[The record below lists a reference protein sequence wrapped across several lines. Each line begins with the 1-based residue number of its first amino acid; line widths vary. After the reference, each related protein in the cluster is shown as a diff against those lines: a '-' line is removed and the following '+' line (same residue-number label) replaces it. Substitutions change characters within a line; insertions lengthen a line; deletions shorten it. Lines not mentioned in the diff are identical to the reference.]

1 MGSPSGRPFISK
13 KMPRLLLF
21 DIDCTLIDTGGA
33 GMEALKQ
40 AARELF
46 GADGPEL
53 DLAGSTDSGIV
64 RGMLDHFDSQLPH
77 ETFYQSYL
85 NYLTPNLESFTGC
98 VLPGV
103 SSLLDHLIHSD
114 AALGLLTGNIADGA
128 WQKLSYYGLKDYFPF
143 GAFGDDHHDRNR
155 LGPVALERAN
165 QHHGRTFSS
174 ENTVVIGDTPKDIAC
189 GKAMGAV
196 TLAVA
201 TGGFSID
208 ELNAYAPDYVVADL
222 QSDQVLEILA

>member
-1 MGSPSGRPFISK
+1 MS
-13 KMPRLLLF
+13 RLLLF

-40 AARELF
+40 TARELF

-64 RGMLDHFDSQLPH
+64 RGMLDHFDSDLSL
-77 ETFYQSYL
+77 ELFYQTYL
-85 NYLTPNLESFTGC
+85 NYLPTNLESFTGR

-103 SSLLDHLIHSD
+103 TSLLDRLVEDEIT
-114 AALGLLTGNIADGA
+114 LGLLTGNIAQGA
-128 WQKLSYYGLKDYFPF
+128 WGKLDHYGLSDYFAF

-155 LGPVALERAN
+155 LGPVALDRAS
-165 QHHGRTFSS
+165 QHCGRTFQAD
-174 ENTVVIGDTPKDIAC
+174 NTIVIGDTPKDIAC
-189 GKAMGAV
+189 GKAMGAI

-201 TGGFSID
+201 TGGFSVD
-208 ELNAYAPDYVVADL
+208 ALAEYTPDYVVEDL
-222 QSDQVLEILA
+222 ESSEVFEMLS

>member
-1 MGSPSGRPFISK
+1 
-13 KMPRLLLF
+13 
-21 DIDCTLIDTGGA
+21 
-33 GMEALKQ
+33 MEALKQ

-64 RGMLDHFDSQLPH
+64 RGMLDHFESELTH
-77 ETFYQSYL
+77 EVFYQAYL
-85 NYLTPNLESFTGC
+85 NCLPSNLELFTGR

-103 SSLLDHLIHSD
+103 DQLLDDLEQAGAH
-114 AALGLLTGNIADGA
+114 LGLLTGNMAEGA
-128 WQKLSYYGLKDYFPF
+128 WEKLAYYGLRDYFPF

-155 LGPVALERAN
+155 LGPVALERAS
-165 QHHGRTFSS
+165 QHHALPFVA

-189 GKAMGAV
+189 GKAMGAL

-201 TGGFSID
+201 TGGFSVD
-208 ELNAYAPDYVVADL
+208 QLAAYQPDYVVEN
-222 QSDQVLEILA
+222 LESEEVRSILVS

>member
-1 MGSPSGRPFISK
+1 MS
-13 KMPRLLLF
+13 RLLLF

-40 AARELF
+40 TARELF

-64 RGMLDHFDSQLPH
+64 RGMLKHFSSDLSLDAFYDVYLSKLPSNLDS
-77 ETFYQSYL
+77 FA
-85 NYLTPNLESFTGC
+85 GR

-103 SSLLDHLIHSD
+103 DSMLDGMVRSNDTI
-114 AALGLLTGNIADGA
+114 GLLTGNIAKGA
-128 WQKLSYYGLKDYFPF
+128 WEKLSYYGLSDYFSF
-143 GAFGDDHHDRNR
+143 GAFGDDHHDRNL
-155 LGPVALERAN
+155 LGPVALERAS
-165 QHHGRTFSS
+165 QYSEYIYQG
-174 ENTVVIGDTPKDIAC
+174 ENTIVIGDTPKDIAC

-201 TGGFSID
+201 TGGFSVA
-208 ELNAYAPDYVVADL
+208 ELIAYGADYAVEDL
-222 QSDQVLEILA
+222 ECSEALDILS

>member
-1 MGSPSGRPFISK
+1 MS
-13 KMPRLLLF
+13 RLLLF

-40 AARELF
+40 TARELF

-64 RGMLDHFDSQLPH
+64 RGMLDHFSSDLSLDAFYEVYLSKLPSNLDS
-77 ETFYQSYL
+77 FA
-85 NYLTPNLESFTGC
+85 GR

-103 SSLLDHLIHSD
+103 DSLLDGAVRSD
-114 AALGLLTGNIADGA
+114 DTLGLLTGNIAKGA
-128 WQKLSYYGLKDYFPF
+128 WEKLSYYGLSDYFAF
-143 GAFGDDHHDRNR
+143 GAFGDDHHDRNL
-155 LGPVALERAN
+155 LGPVALDRAS
-165 QHHGRTFSS
+165 QHSEYVYQG
-174 ENTVVIGDTPKDIAC
+174 ENTIVIGDTPKDIAC

-201 TGGFSID
+201 TGGFSVA
-208 ELNAYAPDYVVADL
+208 ELIAYGADYAVEDL
-222 QSDQVLEILA
+222 ESAEALDILS